1 MLAKLTELLNN
12 LNFNQKEAV
21 QYVDGPSLIIAG
33 AGSGKTRVL
42 THKIAYLIALG
53 YQPWSILSLTFT
65 NKAAREMRERI
76 GSLINREASERV
88 WMGTFH
94 SVFLR
99 ILKKECEHIGY
110 NSSFTIY
117 DTSDS
122 KSLIKSIIKEMK
134 LDDKIYKPSFVLNRI
149 SAAKNDLISA
159 EAYPNQ
165 AEWIRQDILGK
176 RPVFKEIYSS
186 YVQRCRKANVMD
198 FDDLLF
204 NTNILFRDHPQ
215 ILEHYQQIFQFIL
228 VDEYQ
233 DTNFSQYLILKK
245 LAERHHKICVVGD
258 DSQSIY
264 SFRGAN
270 IENILHFK
278 NNYPEGK
285 LFKLEQ
291 NYRSTKT
298 IVEAANS
305 LIEKNKGQIP
315 KKVFSDLEQGNKIK
329 ILSAYSD
336 LEEGF
341 MVSNKL
347 SEMRLNLHA
356 DLNEFVILYRTNAQ
370 SRIFEEALRKRNIP
384 YRVYGGLSF
393 YQRKEIKDIIAYLR
407 LLLNKDDLEAFK
419 RIVNIPAR
427 GIGDTTINKLVQA
440 TISQGTGIWDV
451 LEQLET
457 NNHGIQSGIQKKLIA
472 FRTLIEKFRGKMF
485 DWDVYEL
492 TKNLLQE
499 SGINQELQ
507 TEHSPD
513 YLSRKEN
520 LESLLAGMNEFV
532 VNRIEEGS
540 EDTSVVHYL
549 QDVSLLTDQDETKNN
564 AEDSVTL
571 MTIHASKGLEFDHV
585 FVVGMEEELFPS
597 LHQMENEK
605 NLEEERRLLY
615 VAITR
620 AKKTCT
626 LSHAKS
632 RYRNGQNNFTR
643 PSRFLMDLDASLLD
657 YPTSNVGFIKQSESP
672 RFQKTEPTYHLP
684 NITSTKRTLTRIE
697 KSKTSAPATPTQD
710 TASMQGIQIGCKI
723 SHDRFGMG
731 VVTGIED
738 TGDNTKIE
746 VEFEHSGY
754 RKLLLKFA
762 RFTVINS

>member
-1 MLAKLTELLNN
+1 M
-12 LNFNQKEAV
+12 
-21 QYVDGPSLIIAG
+21 
-33 AGSGKTRVL
+33 
-42 THKIAYLIALG
+42 
-53 YQPWSILSLTFT
+53 
-65 NKAAREMRERI
+65 
-76 GSLINREASERV
+76 
-88 WMGTFH
+88 
-94 SVFLR
+94 
-99 ILKKECEHIGY
+99 
-110 NSSFTIY
+110 
-117 DTSDS
+117 
-122 KSLIKSIIKEMK
+122 
-134 LDDKIYKPSFVLNRI
+134 
-149 SAAKNDLISA
+149 ISA

-393 YQRKEIKDIIAYLR
+393 IL
-407 LLLNKDDLEAFK
+407 
-419 RIVNIPAR
+419 
-427 GIGDTTINKLVQA
+427 
-440 TISQGTGIWDV
+440 
-451 LEQLET
+451 
-457 NNHGIQSGIQKKLIA
+457 
-472 FRTLIEKFRGKMF
+472 
-485 DWDVYEL
+485 
-492 TKNLLQE
+492 
-499 SGINQELQ
+499 
-507 TEHSPD
+507 
-513 YLSRKEN
+513 
-520 LESLLAGMNEFV
+520 
-532 VNRIEEGS
+532 
-540 EDTSVVHYL
+540 
-549 QDVSLLTDQDETKNN
+549 
-564 AEDSVTL
+564 
-571 MTIHASKGLEFDHV
+571 
-585 FVVGMEEELFPS
+585 
-597 LHQMENEK
+597 
-605 NLEEERRLLY
+605 
-615 VAITR
+615 
-620 AKKTCT
+620 AKK
-626 LSHAKS
+626 
-632 RYRNGQNNFTR
+632 
-643 PSRFLMDLDASLLD
+643 
-657 YPTSNVGFIKQSESP
+657 
-672 RFQKTEPTYHLP
+672 
-684 NITSTKRTLTRIE
+684 
-697 KSKTSAPATPTQD
+697 
-710 TASMQGIQIGCKI
+710 
-723 SHDRFGMG
+723 
-731 VVTGIED
+731 
-738 TGDNTKIE
+738 
-746 VEFEHSGY
+746 
-754 RKLLLKFA
+754 
-762 RFTVINS
+762 